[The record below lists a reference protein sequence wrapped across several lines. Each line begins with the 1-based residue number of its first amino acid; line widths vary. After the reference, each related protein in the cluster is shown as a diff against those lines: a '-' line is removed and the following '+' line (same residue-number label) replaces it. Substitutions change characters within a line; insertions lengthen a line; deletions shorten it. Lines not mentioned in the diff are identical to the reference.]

1 MCGKLEEKYGESP
14 EAFLAEEEE
23 PAADEPKADEKEEA
37 PKAEEKE
44 EKSEKKKTPRSK
56 AAKKLRREALD
67 SSKLRRRILKT
78 FYAKHAPEKTAEDV
92 AAVIEK
98 RSSRGDGWFDDLIGK
113 LAEKYSKDPRAVYQ
127 EQLDAKTGPEPEP
140 EPEPEGGAALRLW
153 EAETP
158 QSLRAS
164 ATPPGSPRPK
174 TPRGSEA
181 DDSDKMRVCLRVRPL
196 NPREL
201 AAQKKAKAK
210 PSMSFSARAGSA
222 RPNRVH
228 LGASLDK
235 TCALPAPES
244 DILAKPPCPCP

>member
-1 MCGKLEEKYGESP
+1 MAAAMG
-14 EAFLAEEEE
+14 EEEV
-23 PAADEPKADEKEEA
+23 AAALVCFYEQVDPEKAKPEKVRKVMAQFEA
-37 PKAEEKE
+37 KA
-44 EKSEKKKTPRSK
+44 KKTPGVDW
-56 AAKKLRREALD
+56 REL
-67 SSKLRRRILKT
+67 L
-78 FYAKHAPEKTAEDV
+78 F
-92 AAVIEK
+92 
-98 RSSRGDGWFDDLIGK
+98 GK

-140 EPEPEGGAALRLW
+140 EPEGGAALRLS

-164 ATPPGSPRPK
+164 ATPPGSPRAK

-244 DILAKPPCPCP
+244 DILTKPPCPCP